1 MGMRLV
7 ALWFVASAS
16 AKRLKWTFRPNATLP
31 CESSVAVRGRDVFVA
46 DAASVYRLDGA
57 SGGLVWRAAAPNDAD
72 GSFSPS
78 VAARRGGAVVV
89 VPTASSLRAFDAD
102 SGAELWSVPA
112 PEGLPLDGCASFLS
126 DGSVAFA
133 TGSWGDDANGG
144 VVAVDAATGAARWR
158 FDVPRSEPTRSTR
171 GIWAKPLVFNDTTV
185 VVGDFGG
192 RLWALDAATGRA
204 RWSFQERRDATGLYG
219 DEIWAPVAVTPRN
232 ELVFT
237 SNLGWIRKLDP
248 ASGAELVADAWPV
261 APARRANDSASP
273 LAGDPIVFSAP
284 LVDAAG
290 TVYVAAEN
298 WCVYAFAADGTAAW
312 RNCDFCS
319 WGSAQGRTRVI
330 QRRFNVSVPRAPV
343 LEKAS
348 TLRDRSER

>member
-1 MGMRLV
+1 M
-7 ALWFVASAS
+7 
-16 AKRLKWTFRPNATLP
+16 
-31 CESSVAVRGRDVFVA
+31 
-46 DAASVYRLDGA
+46 
-57 SGGLVWRAAAPNDAD
+57 
-72 GSFSPS
+72 
-78 VAARRGGAVVV
+78 
-89 VPTASSLRAFDAD
+89 SSLRAFDAD

-112 PEGLPLDGCASFLS
+112 PEGLPFDGCASFLS

-232 ELVFT
+232 EFVFT
-237 SNLGWIRKLDP
+237 SNIGWIRKIYIC
-248 ASGAELVADAWPV
+248 
-261 APARRANDSASP
+261 N
-273 LAGDPIVFSAP
+273 
-284 LVDAAG
+284 
-290 TVYVAAEN
+290 
-298 WCVYAFAADGTAAW
+298 
-312 RNCDFCS
+312 
-319 WGSAQGRTRVI
+319 
-330 QRRFNVSVPRAPV
+330 
-343 LEKAS
+343 LEKCKIS
-348 TLRDRSER
+348 LTIFRSSYLTFDSITSSQAKSSYLTGRNIYIIRTW